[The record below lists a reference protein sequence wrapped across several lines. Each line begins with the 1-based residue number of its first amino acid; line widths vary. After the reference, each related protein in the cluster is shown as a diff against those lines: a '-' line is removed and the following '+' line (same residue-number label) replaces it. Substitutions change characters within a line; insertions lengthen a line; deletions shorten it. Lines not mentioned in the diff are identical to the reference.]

1 MNGPDANGTWLEDE
15 DIAKWKKGFS
25 LLPPIGLIQF
35 LCPSVLATNHMSSAT
50 ERISQ
55 DASRGLRLETMA
67 TEFGTK
73 NPADISHPTMTHPME
88 EPGQGT
94 KERRQALENSEN

>member
-1 MNGPDANGTWLEDE
+1 VCLTHRTNHIERISPNLLQAPLAVKNSQLALVPNAMNGPDANGTWLEDE

-50 ERISQ
+50 ARISQ
-55 DASRGLRLETMA
+55 DASRGLR
-67 TEFGTK
+67 
-73 NPADISHPTMTHPME
+73 
-88 EPGQGT
+88 PGDYGH
-94 KERRQALENSEN
+94 